1 MIDRNAKSIP
11 LVRVYSLQL
20 CEKVN
25 LLETPRL
32 QFRIVIHFTFQFVQM
47 LWMLVLCQRQTSRNL
62 SAACKTEHYN
72 TQHCNT
78 VSQGTCAIW
87 VFDFKEGYDE
97 NTRYKEEDFFHICQ
111 SGKCYKHA
119 TSIALSTRC
128 YSTFWTF
135 FRNLQEEHYVYTWS
149 CAASFWFSPSP
160 VTQDPYLHFS
170 INARNKQPN
179 TTIII

>member
-1 MIDRNAKSIP
+1 
-11 LVRVYSLQL
+11 
-20 CEKVN
+20 
-25 LLETPRL
+25 
-32 QFRIVIHFTFQFVQM
+32 M

-62 SAACKTEHYN
+62 SAACKTEHYNTQHCNTQHCN

-135 FRNLQEEHYVYTWS
+135 FRNLQEEHYVFTWS
-149 CAASFWFSPSP
+149 WAASFW
-160 VTQDPYLHFS
+160 VTQSLRILTCTSVSMHTTNNLIQQLSYNGAYPYPQASLW
-170 INARNKQPN
+170 
-179 TTIII
+179 